1 MTALVLLTLVAALL
15 RIPLL
20 TRPMGA
26 DESASFLYYASHP
39 LPVSLTIY
47 GSPNNH
53 ILHSVLMRLSFLLFG
68 REEWALRLPAFLAG
82 VALVPLT
89 YLAARALSERG
100 ALIAAAFSAAAPV
113 LIDYSTDARG
123 YTLLCCFVLLCT
135 VAMARSQVVP
145 FAISA
150 ALGFYTIPVMLY
162 PFILLVIAFGVRRL
176 AAAFKA
182 VGLTIV
188 LTILLY
194 LPAVI
199 VSGMSMLT
207 SNPYVRPVPNFLHNV
222 PAYLNE
228 VRIHLF
234 VGIPLAVQIGLAI
247 GFAIA
252 LRQRTMATLWIGIF
266 AVLALVAAQRVLP
279 FPRVWLPFLILLFI
293 TAAASWAWDERG
305 EAAVA
310 AALVIALAI
319 TGMATP
325 RVRETGELRA
335 VREITRTLNRA
346 ARPGDPVLALP
357 PSEMPL
363 AFYCTGVEVLH
374 PDLRRPR
381 LFAIENRDYGQSL
394 AKTLAFFGIDP
405 RTVAIRKLRDFG
417 SSALYEIRR

>member
-1 MTALVLLTLVAALL
+1 LL

-162 PFILLVIAFGVRRL
+162 P
-176 AAAFKA
+176 
-182 VGLTIV
+182 
-188 LTILLY
+188 
-194 LPAVI
+194 
-199 VSGMSMLT
+199 
-207 SNPYVRPVPNFLHNV
+207 
-222 PAYLNE
+222 
-228 VRIHLF
+228 
-234 VGIPLAVQIGLAI
+234 
-247 GFAIA
+247 
-252 LRQRTMATLWIGIF
+252 
-266 AVLALVAAQRVLP
+266 
-279 FPRVWLPFLILLFI
+279 
-293 TAAASWAWDERG
+293 
-305 EAAVA
+305 
-310 AALVIALAI
+310 
-319 TGMATP
+319 
-325 RVRETGELRA
+325 
-335 VREITRTLNRA
+335 
-346 ARPGDPVLALP
+346 
-357 PSEMPL
+357 
-363 AFYCTGVEVLH
+363 
-374 PDLRRPR
+374 
-381 LFAIENRDYGQSL
+381 
-394 AKTLAFFGIDP
+394 
-405 RTVAIRKLRDFG
+405 
-417 SSALYEIRR
+417 